1 MKYMKRIPFL
11 DSHTGGEPTRLITS
25 LPFDLGTGSVADKLS
40 TLKTKHDDLRRTVL
54 LEPRGSDVLVGAY
67 LVPPADPTCQFGVIY
82 FNNVG
87 YLGMCGHG
95 TIGLIASLAYMGKVT
110 PGVIRV
116 ETPVGVVEATLHT
129 PSFPKGDAVRGGRQP
144 DEAIS
149 DTAHGIASGKEQ
161 ERPRNDGEY
170 PNKVSVQNIPS
181 YRHLTHVP
189 VIVDGK
195 TIYGDVAY
203 GGNWFFLCHDHGLEV
218 NMQNLEA
225 LTDFSWRVRE
235 QLTANGITGANG
247 AEIDHVELFASTPEA
262 DSKSF
267 VLCPGK
273 AYDRSPCGT
282 GTSAKLA
289 CLYGDG
295 KLQVGQIWK
304 QQSVVGS
311 IFEGSIQIQ
320 DNRIIPTITGEA
332 WVMSEGTILVDERD
346 PFGKGI

>member
-1 MKYMKRIPFL
+1 MIRIPYL

-40 TLKTKHDDLRRTVL
+40 TLKAHHDDLRRTVL

-95 TIGLIASLAYMGKVT
+95 TIGLIASLAYLGKVQ

-116 ETPVGVVEATLHT
+116 ETPVGVVEATLH
-129 PSFPKGDAVRGGRQP
+129 RGSSSG
-144 DEAIS
+144 EAAYR
-149 DTAHGIASGKEQ
+149 DPAL
-161 ERPRNDGEY
+161 Y
-170 PNKVSVQNIPS
+170 PNRVSVKNIPA
-181 YRHLTHVP
+181 YRHLTHIP
-189 VIVDGK
+189 VTVDDK
-195 TIYGDVAY
+195 TIHGDVAY

-225 LTDFSWRVRE
+225 LTEFSWRIRE
-235 QLTANGITGANG
+235 QFTANGITGTNG
-247 AEIDHVELFASTPEA
+247 AEVDHVELFASTPEA

-295 KLQVGQIWK
+295 KLQVGQTWK

-311 IFEGSIQIQ
+311 IFEGSVQL
-320 DNRIIPTITGEA
+320 DGDKIIPTITGEA

-346 PFGKGI
+346 PFANGI

>member
-1 MKYMKRIPFL
+1 MIRIPYL

-40 TLKTKHDDLRRTVL
+40 TLKKDHDDLRRTAL

-95 TIGLIASLAYMGKVT
+95 TIGLIASLAYLGKVQ
-110 PGVIRV
+110 PGIIRV
-116 ETPVGVVEATLHT
+116 ETPVGVVEATLHEM
-129 PSFPKGDAVRGGRQP
+129 SLRGAERRSNP
-144 DEAIS
+144 PINKE
-149 DTAHGIASGKEQ
+149 IASAS
-161 ERPRNDGEY
+161 PRNDIY
-170 PNKVSVQNIPS
+170 PNRVSVKNIPA

-189 VIVDGK
+189 VTVDGK
-195 TIYGDVAY
+195 IIHGDVAY
-203 GGNWFFLCHDHGLEV
+203 GGNWFFLVHDHGMDV
-218 NMQNLEA
+218 NMSNLEA
-225 LTDFSWRVRE
+225 LTDFSWHIRE

-247 AEIDHVELFASTPEA
+247 AEIDHVELFTSTPEA

-289 CLYGDG
+289 CLFADG
-295 KLQVGQIWK
+295 KLQVGQVWK

-311 IFEGSIQIQ
+311 IFEGSVQL
-320 DNRIIPTITGEA
+320 DGDKIIPTITGEA